1 MFKSSVLQIVAKS
14 PFKLLQKHMRK
25 SYKAVSLLEDFL
37 AASLAEDW
45 QAAKAVFL
53 HISRYESRA
62 DKLKME
68 VCNNLHQGVFLPV
81 SKGQVLSLVTY
92 QDELANIAE
101 DLAGL
106 IYGRKMVIASS
117 LHTDMLE
124 YMHSA
129 IAACTQAEKTIAELS
144 QILESGFS
152 GAVQELTES
161 MIVELNALESKNDKL
176 QIELRR
182 KIFILEGD
190 LLPLDAVFLYAVIEK
205 IGHLADGAQKVG
217 MQLLMLVSR

>member
-1 MFKSSVLQIVAKS
+1 MFKSSALQIVAKS

-25 SYKAVSLLEDFL
+25 AYKSVSLLEKFL
-37 AASLAEDW
+37 QAGLAEDW
-45 QAAKAVFL
+45 AEAKSIFQQ
-53 HISRYESRA
+53 ISRYESRA
-62 DKLKME
+62 DSLKIE

-106 IYGRKMVIASS
+106 IYGRKMLFNST
-117 LHTDMLE
+117 LHADMLA
-124 YMHSA
+124 YMQSA
-129 IAACTQAEKTIAELS
+129 IHACAQAEKTIAELS

-152 GAVQELTES
+152 GAMQGLTES
-161 MIVELNALESKNDKL
+161 MISELDHLESQNDKL

-182 KIFILEGD
+182 KIFAIEAD
-190 LLPLDAVFLYAVIEK
+190 LPALDAMFLYAVIEK

>member
-25 SYKAVSLLEDFL
+25 AYKAVSLLEPFL
-37 AASLAEDW
+37 QASLVEDW
-45 QAAKAVFL
+45 VEAKSVFQQ
-53 HISRYESRA
+53 ISRYESRA
-62 DKLKME
+62 DSLKIE
-68 VCNNLHQGVFLPV
+68 VCNNLHQGVLLPV

-92 QDELANIAE
+92 QDELANLAE

-106 IYGRKMVIASS
+106 IYGRKMQFSS
-117 LHTDMLE
+117 VLHDEMLA
-124 YMHSA
+124 YMQSA
-129 IAACTQAEKTIAELS
+129 ICACNQAEKTIAELS

-152 GAVQELTES
+152 GAMQGLTES
-161 MIVELNALESKNDKL
+161 MISELDSLESQNDKL

-182 KIFILEGD
+182 KIFAIEAD
-190 LLPLDAVFLYAVIEK
+190 LPPLDAIFLYAVIEK

>member
-25 SYKAVSLLEDFL
+25 AYKAVSLLERFL
-37 AASLAEDW
+37 KASLAEDW
-45 QAAKAVFL
+45 TEAKSTFQQ
-53 HISRYESRA
+53 ISRYESRA
-62 DKLKME
+62 DSLKIE

-106 IYGRKMVIASS
+106 IYGRKMRISAI
-117 LHTDMLE
+117 LHEDMLA
-124 YMHSA
+124 YMQSA
-129 IAACTQAEKTIAELS
+129 IHACAQAEKTIAELS

-152 GAVQELTES
+152 GAMQGLTEA
-161 MIVELNALESKNDKL
+161 MISELDSLESVNDKL

-182 KIFILEGD
+182 KVFAIEVD
-190 LLPLDAVFLYAVIEK
+190 LPPLDAMFLYAVIEK
-205 IGHLADGAQKVG
+205 IGHLADSAQRVG